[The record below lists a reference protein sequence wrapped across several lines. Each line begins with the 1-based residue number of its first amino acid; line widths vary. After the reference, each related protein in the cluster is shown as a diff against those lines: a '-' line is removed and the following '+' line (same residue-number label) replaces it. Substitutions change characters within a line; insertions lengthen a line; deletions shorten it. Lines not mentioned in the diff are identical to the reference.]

1 MAAEAGEA
9 QQLANALIQAATQ
22 AADAMNAMMAF
33 QPAPQAQA
41 NGAQDGSTQGAAN
54 VSNKVSH
61 AGKMVRMPD
70 PFSAVGVDAE
80 QAEWPDFL
88 LNLQAWL
95 FAADSNFE
103 DELRAVEAHP
113 DEFDMDVQPDDV
125 VQRGKELHSVFIG
138 LLQNRSLKIL
148 RSVTGR
154 NGYEV
159 YRQLVKL
166 YTPNTRP
173 RSMAILNAITSL
185 PACGKE
191 KSLFDDVQ
199 GLDRVISEYQNGMW
213 PNSSRRGCLI
223 CTYPVFASTY
233 QATYSAFTG

>member
-22 AADAMNAMMAF
+22 AADAMNAMTTF
-33 QPAPQAQA
+33 QQAQQAQAQQAQA
-41 NGAQDGSTQGAAN
+41 NGAQAGSTQGAAN
-54 VSNKVSH
+54 VSSKFSH

-70 PFSAVGVDAE
+70 PFSAIGVDAE

-95 FAADSNFE
+95 FAADPKFE
-103 DELRAVEAHP
+103 DDLRAVEAHLD
-113 DEFDMDVQPDDV
+113 DEFDMEVQPDEI

-138 LLQNRSLKIL
+138 LLRHRSLKIL
-148 RSVTGR
+148 RSVSGR

-166 YTPNTRP
+166 VYSKYT
-173 RSMAILNAITSL
+173 
-185 PACGKE
+185 
-191 KSLFDDVQ
+191 
-199 GLDRVISEYQNGMW
+199 
-213 PNSSRRGCLI
+213 SSFHGH
-223 CTYPVFASTY
+223 P
-233 QATYSAFTG
+233 